1 MPINEATVV
10 LFANYLTLLIEQGP
24 KLTYSHVTV
33 TNTVTQV
40 AVAHLLFPQY
50 MDDRNNRPIPQDRQ
64 NLELTNAV
72 PAPLRRFVQDGVTP
86 DQFAENARQL
96 ETYSRM
102 NAMGLQVYLQRQAE
116 QRRKDE

>member
-1 MPINEATVV
+1 MLVDRAT
-10 LFANYLTLLIEQGP
+10 NT
-24 KLTYSHVTV
+24 HVTV

-40 AVAHLLFPQY
+40 AVTHPLSPRY

-72 PAPLRRFVQDGVTP
+72 PAPLRQFVQDGVTP
-86 DQFAENARQL
+86 EQFAENARQL
-96 ETYSRM
+96 ETYSRL

>member
-1 MPINEATVV
+1 
-10 LFANYLTLLIEQGP
+10 
-24 KLTYSHVTV
+24 
-33 TNTVTQV
+33 
-40 AVAHLLFPQY
+40 

-72 PAPLRRFVQDGVTP
+72 PAPLRSFVQDGVTP
-86 DQFAENARQL
+86 EQFAENARQL
-96 ETYSRM
+96 ETYSRV